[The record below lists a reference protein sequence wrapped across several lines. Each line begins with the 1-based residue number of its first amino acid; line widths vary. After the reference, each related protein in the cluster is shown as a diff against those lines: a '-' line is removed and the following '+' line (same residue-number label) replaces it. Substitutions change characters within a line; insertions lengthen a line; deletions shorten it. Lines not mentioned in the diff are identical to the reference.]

1 MYPTRR
7 SGIPLRPT
15 QAMARCGRG
24 VGARLPG
31 PGDTVA
37 GVRPEALLGLLAEE
51 ERLRVYAAVVLGA
64 DTPMDVAFRTGLPLK
79 EATKALHRLEQ
90 GGLVATES
98 GRLAAQLEVFKDT
111 LREYAPPAEPDVPL
125 DPDRQKAAVLRT
137 FIRDGR
143 LQQIPMPWAKRRIV
157 LEHMAAAFEPGVLP
171 RGRGERDPTGLVRR
185 LRRAAPVPRR
195 RGADGPGGGR
205 LLAHRRPGTDLRC
218 SHCDGG
224 CGDRRH
230 G

>member
-15 QAMARCGRG
+15 QAMARCGGG

-157 LEHMAAAFEPGVLP
+157 LEHMAAAFEPGVRYPEAEVNATL
-171 RGRGERDPTGLVRR
+171 RAWYDDYAA
-185 LRRAAPVPRR
+185 LRRYLVDEGLMAREAGVYWRTGGPVPI
-195 RGADGPGGGR
+195 
-205 LLAHRRPGTDLRC
+205 
-218 SHCDGG
+218 
-224 CGDRRH
+224 
-230 G
+230 